1 MSSVSVLRRTAAPAP
16 PVWSTHPV
24 GDPAR
29 APVEDFIRAV
39 YAKRFGADLMH
50 FAPTLVSLRD
60 DRRVVAAAGYRG
72 AGTGPLFL
80 EAYLQA
86 PIEQVLAASGSTALV
101 RAHVVEVGHLAAVRA
116 GEGLRLMKM
125 LGVHLSSLGFRWV
138 VCTLTE
144 ELHHLFGRLGVA
156 TTVLGRAEPAAL
168 GEDALHWG
176 RYYDHRPTVLAG
188 YLPRALQ
195 QLARR
200 DASASAA

>member
-1 MSSVSVLRRTAAPAP
+1 MSSVSVPRRTVAPAP
-16 PVWSTHPV
+16 PVLSTHPV

-29 APVEDFIRAV
+29 APVEDFIRSV
-39 YAKRFGADLMH
+39 YAERFGADLVH

-60 DRRVVAAAGYRG
+60 DRRVVAAAGYRS
-72 AGTGPLFL
+72 AGTGRLFL

-86 PIEQVLAASGSTALV
+86 PIERMLAASGGTTPA
-101 RAHVVEVGHLAAVRA
+101 RARVVEVGHLAAMRA

-125 LGVHLSSLGFRWV
+125 LGVHLSSLGFHWV

-144 ELHHLFGRLGVA
+144 ELRHLFGRLGVP
-156 TTVLGRAEPAAL
+156 TTVLGRADPAAL

-200 DASASAA
+200 DVSASAA